1 MSILTAH
8 HLSKSFGALDVLQD
22 VTLSLAH
29 GQRAALVGP
38 NGAGKTTLLHI
49 LAGMDEPSGG
59 AVHRARGQTIGFLPQ
74 HADQELSEAT
84 TLHDLMRS
92 VFAQLDRL
100 AQQMRELE
108 VALANPAQ
116 HDTAMEKYS
125 KIAEQFEHA
134 GGYTFELRIEQV
146 LSGVGFDLGDRVVET
161 ILPPTYRRY
170 LATFDEVCQ
179 GLQAHALPGARV
191 ERIQA
196 PLKAVA
202 ARLGLVRYGRNNIT
216 YAAGIGSYL
225 QLCGYVTDAR
235 LPATDRSPQPPMLRD
250 ECEGC
255 ETCRLA
261 CPTGAIGPG
270 RVLLHAEHCLTFANE
285 LPGPWPEWVPATAH
299 HCLLGCLAC
308 QRSCPANPRLEI
320 SDSGVTFTSDETRVL
335 LGEVSSTDRGV
346 DDGIR
351 RKLEDLGLSGD
362 EGVLGR
368 NLRALLD
375 RRCRAR

>member
-1 MSILTAH
+1 VDDSVQQWAGERGYLVAWGSPEIVGSAR
-8 HLSKSFGALDVLQD
+8 ADV
-22 VTLSLAH
+22 
-29 GQRAALVGP
+29 
-38 NGAGKTTLLHI
+38 I
-49 LAGMDEPSGG
+49 
-59 AVHRARGQTIGFLPQ
+59 ARR
-74 HADQELSEAT
+74 EA
-84 TLHDLMRS
+84 
-92 VFAQLDRL
+92 
-100 AQQMRELE
+100 RELDDELFRE
-108 VALANPAQ
+108 VLVPVSTMQLPEWAVSVVVVVTPSVA
-116 HDTAMEKYS
+116 
-125 KIAEQFEHA
+125 F
-134 GGYTFELRIEQV
+134 R
-146 LSGVGFDLGDRVVET
+146 VGFDLGDRVVET

-235 LPATDRSPQPPMLRD
+235 LPATDRSPQPPMLLD

-351 RKLEDLGLSGD
+351 RKLKDLGLSGD

-368 NLRALLD
+368 NLRALLN
-375 RRCRAR
+375 RRAQAR

>member
-1 MSILTAH
+1 MDDSVQQWAGERGYLVAWGSPEIVGSAR
-8 HLSKSFGALDVLQD
+8 ADV
-22 VTLSLAH
+22 
-29 GQRAALVGP
+29 
-38 NGAGKTTLLHI
+38 I
-49 LAGMDEPSGG
+49 
-59 AVHRARGQTIGFLPQ
+59 ARR
-74 HADQELSEAT
+74 EA
-84 TLHDLMRS
+84 
-92 VFAQLDRL
+92 
-100 AQQMRELE
+100 RELDDELFRE
-108 VALANPAQ
+108 VLVPVSTMQLPEWAVSVVVVVTPSVA
-116 HDTAMEKYS
+116 
-125 KIAEQFEHA
+125 F
-134 GGYTFELRIEQV
+134 R
-146 LSGVGFDLGDRVVET
+146 VGFDLGDRVVET

-235 LPATDRSPQPPMLRD
+235 LPATDRSPQPPMLLD

-351 RKLEDLGLSGD
+351 RKLKDLGLSGD

-368 NLRALLD
+368 NLRALLN
-375 RRCRAR
+375 RRAQAR

>member
-1 MSILTAH
+1 VDDSVQQWAGERGYLVAWGSPEIVGSAR
-8 HLSKSFGALDVLQD
+8 ADV
-22 VTLSLAH
+22 
-29 GQRAALVGP
+29 
-38 NGAGKTTLLHI
+38 I
-49 LAGMDEPSGG
+49 
-59 AVHRARGQTIGFLPQ
+59 ARR
-74 HADQELSEAT
+74 EA
-84 TLHDLMRS
+84 
-92 VFAQLDRL
+92 
-100 AQQMRELE
+100 RELDDELFRE
-108 VALANPAQ
+108 VLVPVSTMQLPEWAVSVVVVVTPSVA
-116 HDTAMEKYS
+116 
-125 KIAEQFEHA
+125 F
-134 GGYTFELRIEQV
+134 R
-146 LSGVGFDLGDRVVET
+146 VGFDLGDRVVET

-235 LPATDRSPQPPMLRD
+235 LPATDRSPQPPMLLD

-351 RKLEDLGLSGD
+351 RKLKDLGLSGD

-368 NLRALLD
+368 NLRALIE
-375 RRCRAR
+375 RRGRAT